1 MKNKVFLIGN
11 VGKDP
16 EIKYLSSGDAVA
28 NFSLATTM
36 KVKGEEKTEW
46 HKIVAFGKV
55 AEVIE
60 KYITKGSRICVEGRL
75 QTDEWEDKNGAKHY
89 TTKIVLSDLSMLGG
103 GEKNEHGK
111 SHDRKRQQSDND
123 DFDMPF

>member
-11 VGKDP
+11 VGRDP
-16 EIKYLSSGDAVA
+16 EIKYLSNGDGVA

-55 AEVIE
+55 VDVIE
-60 KYITKGSRICVEGRL
+60 KYVTKGSRICVEGRL
-75 QTDEWEDKNGAKHY
+75 QTRDWEDKNGVRHY
-89 TTKIVLSDLSMLGG
+89 ITEIVLSDLSMLGG
-103 GEKNEHGK
+103 GE
-111 SHDRKRQQSDND
+111 RKGERSTPND
-123 DFDMPF
+123 PGDMEF

>member
-11 VGKDP
+11 VGRDP
-16 EIKYLSSGDAVA
+16 EIKYLSNGDGVA

-55 AEVIE
+55 VDVIE
-60 KYITKGSRICVEGRL
+60 KYVTKGSRLCVEGRL
-75 QTDEWEDKNGAKHY
+75 QTDDWEDKNGAKHY
-89 TTKIVLSDLSMLGG
+89 TTKVVLSDLSMLGG
-103 GEKNEHGK
+103 GERKGERSK
-111 SHDRKRQQSDND
+111 SGDPA
-123 DFDMPF
+123 DMEF

>member
-16 EIKYLSSGDAVA
+16 EIKYLSNGDGVA

-36 KVKGEEKTEW
+36 KYKGEEKTEW

-60 KYITKGSRICVEGRL
+60 KYVTKGSRLCVEGRL
-75 QTDEWEDKNGAKHY
+75 QTREWEDKNGTKHY
-89 TTKIVLSDLSMLGG
+89 TTEVVLSDLSMLGG
-103 GEKNEHGK
+103 GERKGERSK
-111 SHDRKRQQSDND
+111 SD
-123 DFDMPF
+123 DLGDLEF

>member
-60 KYITKGSRICVEGRL
+60 KYVTKGSRLCVEGRL
-75 QTDEWEDKNGAKHY
+75 QTEEWEDKNGAKHY
-89 TTKIVLSDLSMLGG
+89 TTKIILSDLSMLGG
-103 GEKNEHGK
+103 GERKENERRPESNK
-111 SHDRKRQQSDND
+111 SKFD
-123 DFDMPF
+123 DVDVTF

>member
-11 VGKDP
+11 VGRDP
-16 EIKYLSSGDAVA
+16 EIKYLSNGDAVA

-60 KYITKGSRICVEGRL
+60 KYVTKGSRLCVEGRL

-89 TTKIVLSDLSMLGG
+89 TTKIILSDLSMLGG
-103 GEKNEHGK
+103 GERKGK
-111 SHDRKRQQSDND
+111 ERDNRSRSDDPD
-123 DFDMPF
+123 DMEF

>member
-11 VGKDP
+11 VGRDP
-16 EIKYLSSGDAVA
+16 EIKYLSNGDAVA

-60 KYITKGSRICVEGRL
+60 KYVTKGSRLCVEGRL

-89 TTKIVLSDLSMLGG
+89 TTKIILSDLSMLGG
-103 GEKNEHGK
+103 GERDKPSKKMDE
-111 SHDRKRQQSDND
+111 D
-123 DFDMPF
+123 DVPF

>member
-16 EIKYLSSGDAVA
+16 EIKYLSNGDAVA

-55 AEVIE
+55 VDVIE
-60 KYITKGSRICVEGRL
+60 KYVTKGSRLCVEGRL

-89 TTKIVLSDLSMLGG
+89 TTKIILSDLSMLGG
-103 GEKNEHGK
+103 GERNDKRPK
-111 SHDRKRQQSDND
+111 SD
-123 DFDMPF
+123 DLDDLPF

>member
-11 VGKDP
+11 VGRDP
-16 EIKYLSSGDAVA
+16 EIKYLSNGDGVA

-36 KVKGEEKTEW
+36 KFKGEEKTEW

-55 AEVIE
+55 VDVIE

-75 QTDEWEDKNGAKHY
+75 QTREWEDKNGSKHY
-89 TTKIVLSDLSMLGG
+89 TTEIVLSDLSMLGG
-103 GEKNEHGK
+103 GERKDKEPDKRSK
-111 SHDRKRQQSDND
+111 SD
-123 DFDMPF
+123 DLEDLPF